1 MSKAI
6 NINLIFIFTV
16 IFGVCVLVYYILQV
30 GALSQDIY
38 LLDDY
43 ERRLAALFD
52 NNSNLDID
60 FSKMNSLSRVE
71 GYLAS
76 RDFIKPVR
84 VDYIRLLESSV
95 AAK

>member
-30 GALSQDIY
+30 GALSQDIF

-52 NNSNLDID
+52 NNRNLDID
-60 FSKMNSLSRVE
+60 FSKMNSLSRVD

-84 VDYIRLLESSV
+84 VNYIRLLESSV

>member
-16 IFGVCVLVYYILQV
+16 FFGVCVLVHYILQV
-30 GALSQDIY
+30 GALSQDIF

-52 NNSNLDID
+52 NNRNLDID
-60 FSKMNSLSRVE
+60 FSKMNSLSRVD

-84 VDYIRLLESSV
+84 VNYIRLLESSV